1 MMDDA
6 IGALA
11 IICIFGLPFIAWI
24 AIRGMAHRERME
36 MIRNGMMPQNDF
48 RTSGAGY
55 ARRQEAPPPPPA
67 SRRGCGEAHDPQAT
81 LRKGVVVTAVGIAL
95 TIGLSFIGTVA
106 DPPHYT
112 FGPWLLGGLIPLFV
126 GLAQI
131 VSALM
136 SGATM
141 GVPQGNPY
149 AGYPG
154 PGPAPGPQAAPSQ
167 HFDGPYTYRPGMTQE
182 LQPPSGPPDRT

>member
-36 MIRNGMMPQNDF
+36 MIRNGMMPNNDF
-48 RTSGAGY
+48 RGAN
-55 ARRQEAPPPPPA
+55 AQFSRRADVPPPQA
-67 SRRGCGEAHDPQAT
+67 TRRGCNSTDDPQAT
-81 LRKGVVVTAVGIAL
+81 LRKGIVVTAVGVAL

-126 GLAQI
+126 GLAQV

-136 SGATM
+136 SGATV
-141 GVPQGNPY
+141 GPPQGNPY
-149 AGYPG
+149 AAYR
-154 PGPAPGPQAAPSQ
+154 PGPQQQQAPPPPPPP
-167 HFDGPYTYRPGMTQE
+167 FDQSYTYRPGSMQE
-182 LQPPSGPPDRT
+182 LQPPGGPPDRV

>member
-1 MMDDA
+1 MDDA

-36 MIRNGMMPQNDF
+36 MIRNGMIPNDI
-48 RTSGAGY
+48 RGAN
-55 ARRQEAPPPPPA
+55 AAFSRRADVPPPPPPA
-67 SRRGCGEAHDPQAT
+67 ARRGCVDDPQAT
-81 LRKGVVVTAVGIAL
+81 LRKGVVVTAIGLAL

-126 GLAQI
+126 GLAQV

-136 SGATM
+136 SGATF
-141 GVPQGNPY
+141 GPPQGNPY
-149 AGYPG
+149 AAYR
-154 PGPAPGPQAAPSQ
+154 PGPQQQQQAPPP
-167 HFDGPYTYRPGMTQE
+167 FDQSYTYRPGSMQE
-182 LQPPSGPPDRT
+182 LQPPGGPPDRV

>member
-48 RTSGAGY
+48 RSAPGF

-67 SRRGCGEAHDPQAT
+67 ARRGCTGDDAQAT
-81 LRKGVVVTAVGIAL
+81 LRKGLVVTAVGIAL

-149 AGYPG
+149 AGYRAPG
-154 PGPAPGPQAAPSQ
+154 PGPQAGPSQ
-167 HFDGPYTYRPGMTQE
+167 PFEGPYTYRPGMTQE
-182 LQPPSGPPDRT
+182 LQPPSGPPDRI